1 MKFFYRP
8 AKIYLIIDVLV
19 LILSFYV
26 VFDWFPLTTNSPFEK
41 YSIASLCYTISWIF
55 FSYLFR
61 RYKPLR
67 KQKYFKSILRLFYTC
82 LFLFILY
89 WALLH
94 NFFKTYSG
102 FVMLTI
108 TFGAFLVNYI
118 FQSLYFA
125 YRYAI
130 EYNELLIQP
139 VEKRNNATVKQAV
152 QLDEISYKQLCAT
165 ISSHSASYVLS
176 FLKQHVDLQSG
187 NTKVYV
193 QSDPETLQMFPNYQF
208 STIVQLERLNNMRR
222 INRKLSIINEK
233 LADDGVF
240 VCCFESKSTRKKRIL
255 KTYPLGINYVI
266 YFLDFLFKRVMPK
279 IFLTR
284 KFYYFITQGQN
295 RIFSK
300 TEVLGRLYC
309 FGFSV
314 ILEKKIGKLTYV
326 IAKRVKQSEPAQKRI
341 YGPLIRLRRF
351 GKDGQSFEVYKMRT
365 MHPYSEYLQSYIYTK
380 NSLKE
385 GGKFKKDIR
394 VTNIGS
400 FMRKYWLDE
409 LPMILNLLKGEMKLV
424 GVRPL
429 SAQYLSLY
437 NKELQIKRKKH
448 KPGLLPPFYADM
460 PKTIEEIQVSEM
472 NYLLACETKGV
483 FKTDLK
489 YMYFIFKNILIK
501 KARSS

>member
-1 MKFFYRP
+1 MKIFYRP
-8 AKIYLIIDVLV
+8 AKIYLVIDI
-19 LILSFYV
+19 LILLLSFYV
-26 VFDWFPLTTNSPFEK
+26 VLDWFPLTTDSPFEK
-41 YSIASLCYTISWIF
+41 YSIASLCYTISWIV
-55 FSYLFR
+55 FSYLLS
-61 RYKPLR
+61 RYKPLK

-82 LFLFILY
+82 LILFILY
-89 WALLH
+89 WVILH
-94 NFFKTYSG
+94 NFFKAYSG
-102 FVMLTI
+102 FVLLTI
-108 TFGAFLVNYI
+108 TLGVFFVNYI

-130 EYNELLIQP
+130 EYNEVSFLT
-139 VEKRNNATVKQAV
+139 VKKRVNATVKKAEP
-152 QLDEISYKQLCAT
+152 LDERSYEQLCST
-165 ISSHSASYVLS
+165 ISSHSANCVLN
-176 FLKQHVDLQSG
+176 FFKKHIDLQSG

-193 QSDPETLQMFPNYQF
+193 ETTPENLKMYPNYQF
-208 STIVQLERLNNMRR
+208 STIVQLERLNNMQR
-222 INRKLSIINEK
+222 INKSLSIINEK

-240 VCCFESKSTRKKRIL
+240 ICCFESKSTRKKRII
-255 KTYPLGINYVI
+255 KAYPLGINYLFYI
-266 YFLDFLFKRVMPK
+266 FDFLFKRVMPK
-279 IFLTR
+279 IFLTS
-284 KFYYFITQGQN
+284 KFYYFITQGKN

-309 FGFSV
+309 FGFNV
-314 ILEKKIGKLTYV
+314 ILEKKIGQLTYV
-326 IAKRVKQSEPAQKRI
+326 ISKRVKQPESAQKRI

-351 GKDGQSFEVYKMRT
+351 GRNGKSFEVYKMRT

-385 GGKFKKDIR
+385 GGKFNKDIR

-429 SAQYLSLY
+429 SAHYLSLY
-437 NKELQIKRKKH
+437 SMELQDRRKKY

-460 PKTIEEIQVSEM
+460 PKTIEEIQASEM
-472 NYLLACETKGV
+472 KYLIACEINGV
-483 FKTDLK
+483 FITDLK
-489 YMYFIFKNILIK
+489 YIYLILKNILIK